1 MADVDRL
8 YLLLQLQRE
17 IKNGSSDGTRTC
29 DILINSQTLYQLS
42 YRGICCGNYLL
53 SHVVSNEVPLAFGR
67 LTTVFGMGTGGTVRA
82 SSPHLL
88 ECYSLKTRQK
98 KLFCKLV
105 AKYPVICVLIQ
116 PTKLHSERP
125 RAFLGN
131 PFVSKEV
138 GQHSLCAHAA
148 DGTFYRFCAH
158 PKDAATPVHVAKPS
172 TD

>member
-1 MADVDRL
+1 MAGVVGFEPTDAGVKVPCLNRL
-8 YLLLQLQRE
+8 GYTPTISLVKKRSFRCGKS
-17 IKNGSSDGTRTC
+17 KNGSSDGTRTC

-105 AKYPVICVLIQ
+105 AKYQTSQALDRLVL
-116 PTKLHSERP
+116 
-125 RAFLGN
+125 
-131 PFVSKEV
+131 VSCMRYRTSTP
-138 GQHSLCAHAA
+138 SL
-148 DGTFYRFCAH
+148 
-158 PKDAATPVHVAKPS
+158 S
-172 TD
+172 TSSSARGLTLL